1 MDKIL
6 ISFLGTGRPD
16 DHREY
21 RKATYSIDTNK
32 YDSSF
37 VASVIATHFDIK
49 KHIIVGTVKSMW
61 EELYRY
67 YCEKNDLEIN
77 DEFYFSLATKIDSSN
92 HSTEIDKYDTDFS
105 YIEQAIG
112 GNSKCVLIPYGLNQK
127 EQIDIFRR
135 ISIAFDESINSND
148 EIILDITHS
157 FRSLPLFTTSI
168 LNYLKEV
175 KNKNIKISKV
185 LYGMLDAMSEFNNIA
200 PIIDISSS
208 IEINEWSKAAHAF
221 KEYGKGYLLAD
232 LLEGKE
238 AETIRLFSDAI
249 GINYMSE
256 IKVRLTNF
264 QELSESE
271 IKNEFAKWLLPSVLS
286 SFVKKLQKAGNKQ
299 SQFQFELA
307 KWHNEKRNYDA
318 AYIVFVECIITYI
331 CEIENF
337 DWKQHN
343 LREEAKK
350 KISNHSVIHKIYQKV
365 NIPRKNIAHNLSKRP
380 DSMKKDIQLLSEKIK
395 EFEKII
401 HSL

>member
-1 MDKIL
+1 
-6 ISFLGTGRPD
+6 
-16 DHREY
+16 
-21 RKATYSIDTNK
+21 
-32 YDSSF
+32 
-37 VASVIATHFDIK
+37 
-49 KHIIVGTVKSMW
+49 
-61 EELYRY
+61 
-67 YCEKNDLEIN
+67 
-77 DEFYFSLATKIDSSN
+77 
-92 HSTEIDKYDTDFS
+92 
-105 YIEQAIG
+105 
-112 GNSKCVLIPYGLNQK
+112 
-127 EQIDIFRR
+127 
-135 ISIAFDESINSND
+135 
-148 EIILDITHS
+148 
-157 FRSLPLFTTSI
+157 
-168 LNYLKEV
+168 
-175 KNKNIKISKV
+175 
-185 LYGMLDAMSEFNNIA
+185 
-200 PIIDISSS
+200 
-208 IEINEWSKAAHAF
+208 
-221 KEYGKGYLLAD
+221 
-232 LLEGKE
+232 
-238 AETIRLFSDAI
+238 
-249 GINYMSE
+249 MSE